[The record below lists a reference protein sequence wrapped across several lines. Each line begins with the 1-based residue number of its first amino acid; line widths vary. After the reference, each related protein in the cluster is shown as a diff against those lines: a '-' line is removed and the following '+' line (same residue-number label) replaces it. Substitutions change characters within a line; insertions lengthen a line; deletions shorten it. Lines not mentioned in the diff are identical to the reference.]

1 MQRRIVLGGILAA
14 VLGAGGVGVAAAA
27 SGGSASPSAGSSGY
41 VASPSAPGAGG
52 PYGSSPAP
60 APAGVSVTTVAT
72 RLGRTLVD
80 GDGRALY
87 LFEAD
92 HGGTSA
98 CTGSCDTV
106 WPPLR
111 APGGVHALGGVS
123 AALLGTIQRSD
134 GSTQVSYN
142 GHPLYYYAGDANAGD
157 TTGQGLNQFGAS
169 WYVLDP
175 AGAKID
181 HD

>member
-1 MQRRIVLGGILAA
+1 

-27 SGGSASPSAGSSGY
+27 SGGSTPASAGGSGYGASPSAS
-41 VASPSAPGAGG
+41 GAGG
-52 PYGSSPAP
+52 RYGSSPAP
-60 APAGVSVTTVAT
+60 APVGVSVTTVAT
-72 RLGRTLVD
+72 PLGRTLVD
-80 GDGRALY
+80 GDGRTLY

-111 APGGVHALGGVS
+111 ARGGVHALGGVS

-142 GHPLYYYAGDANAGD
+142 GHPLYYYAGDAKPGD

-175 AGAKID
+175 AGARID